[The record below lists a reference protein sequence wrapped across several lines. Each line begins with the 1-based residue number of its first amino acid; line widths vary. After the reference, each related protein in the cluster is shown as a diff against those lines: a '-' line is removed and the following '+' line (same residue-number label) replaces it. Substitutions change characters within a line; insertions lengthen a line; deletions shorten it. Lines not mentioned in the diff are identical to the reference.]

1 MLVIIISNN
10 SIDIDYFA
18 YHTGDIEK
26 FWEGDAMEEE
36 KGNVRV
42 IRNFM
47 IKSMQRYMSDMELM
61 KNIVIQNEHAFDTK
75 TDMLYQLNQ
84 IKGNFKAVIDY
95 NFHQFEVDAVD
106 KE

>member
-1 MLVIIISNN
+1 
-10 SIDIDYFA
+10 
-18 YHTGDIEK
+18 
-26 FWEGDAMEEE
+26 MEEE
-36 KGNVRV
+36 KGNVRA

-61 KNIVIQNEHAFDTK
+61 KNIIIQNEHAFDTK

-95 NFHQFEVDAVD
+95 NFYPFEVETVD
-106 KE
+106 EDLKE